1 MIWIIKFNKFRN
13 DKKYIGARDFQ
24 KIKKWRPLKKKSPLF
39 WCAKRDLNPHGLPPE
54 PKSGVSANSTIGAHI
69 HFDAASKSPPFIDH
83 ISILIFLTIV
93 NYILQTRGVPSFLVV
108 SATGTQ
114 CFNI

>member
-1 MIWIIKFNKFRN
+1 MIWIIKFNKLRN

-24 KIKKWRPLKKKSPLF
+24 KIKKWRPLKKKAPLF

-83 ISILIFLTIV
+83 ISILNFLTIV
-93 NYILQTRGVPSFLVV
+93 NYILQTRGYQV
-108 SATGTQ
+108 S
-114 CFNI
+114 